1 MSLKGII
8 FGIKTKKEDKIKIM
22 QIINAKYEANDRND
36 FKFYQAFYSPTKKS
50 IDYSEMKLLSFTKKY
65 EGKVT

>member
-22 QIINAKYEANDRND
+22 QSVRRMIGMISN
-36 FKFYQAFYSPTKKS
+36 
-50 IDYSEMKLLSFTKKY
+50 FTKLFIHRQK
-65 EGKVT
+65 KA

>member
-1 MSLKGII
+1 
-8 FGIKTKKEDKIKIM
+8 M
-22 QIINAKYEANDRND
+22 QIINAKCEANDRND

>member
-22 QIINAKYEANDRND
+22 QIINAKCEANDRND
-36 FKFYQAFYSPTKKS
+36 FKFYQAFYSPTKK
-50 IDYSEMKLLSFTKKY
+50 KHRLLRDETIVIYK
-65 EGKVT
+65 EI